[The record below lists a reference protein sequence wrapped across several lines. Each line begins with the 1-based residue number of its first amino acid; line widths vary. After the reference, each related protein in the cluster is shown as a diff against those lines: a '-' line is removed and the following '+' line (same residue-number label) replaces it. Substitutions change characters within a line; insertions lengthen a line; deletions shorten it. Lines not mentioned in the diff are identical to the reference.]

1 MLKARDVMT
10 RDVRTIGPDVR
21 LPEAIET
28 LVRNRISGMPVC
40 DAAGRVIGM
49 ISEKDML
56 NFVFSGNIEHTTVAE
71 AMSRSVVSF
80 PSDTPLDKLCLVMG
94 EKQVRRIPIIDDG
107 VLVGVVSRRSII
119 RTVVALPVLAD

>member
-10 RDVRTIGPDVR
+10 RDVLTIGPDVK
-21 LPEAIET
+21 LTEAIET
-28 LVRNRISGMPVC
+28 LVNNRISGMPVC
-40 DAAGRVIGM
+40 DSSGRVIGM

-56 NFVFSGNIEHTTVAE
+56 NFVFSGNVDRTTVAE
-71 AMSRSVVSF
+71 AMSAGVISF

-94 EKQVRRIPIIDDG
+94 EKQIRRIPIIDDG

-119 RTVVALPVLAD
+119 RTVLALPKQA